1 MTQLNPKQE
10 QFLLNPLRRINLLTG
25 SIRSGKTWVANLL
38 WAMWVRQRPKNELF
52 MMVGKTREA
61 LEFNCLGLL
70 DELTGGNFIHSPK
83 SNVGWLYGHE
93 VRLLGANDEK
103 STAKIKGSTLAGA
116 YIDELTEI
124 PESFYKMTLGRL
136 SVEGAILLAT
146 TNPDSPSSYVYTDIV
161 CNDDLDSCVTTFL
174 LEDNLTLP
182 RSYIENIKK
191 EYTGVFYDRYI
202 KGKWA
207 IAEGLVYPHY
217 DNTVPTEPRQY
228 SRYCVS
234 MDYGT
239 MNPTAMILWGK
250 KGLTWYAVNEYYY
263 SGRETNNPLT
273 DEQYYDALLQLCAD
287 LPQLKQPR
295 SAMIEKPTLIIDPSA
310 ASFIAVVNKHKQFKV
325 RKADNEVID
334 GIRRTASALKNRR
347 ILFNDCCVNTISEF
361 GEYAWDDRAT
371 EDTVIKEHD
380 HAMDAVRY
388 FVMTERI
395 YNDKER

>member
-1 MTQLNPKQE
+1 MTALSKKQE
-10 QFLLNPLRRINLLTG
+10 RFLLEPLRRINLLEG
-25 SIRSGKTWVANLL
+25 SIRSGKTWISLVD
-38 WAMWVRQRPKNELF
+38 WAMWVRQRPKTELF
-52 MMVGKTREA
+52 MMVGKTRES
-61 LEFNCLGLL
+61 LQFNCLNLL
-70 DELTGGNFIHSPK
+70 EDLTGGEFK
-83 SNVGWLYGHE
+83 ATAKANVGWLYGHE

-103 STAKIKGSTLAGA
+103 ATSKIKGSTLAGA
-116 YIDELTEI
+116 YIDELAEI

-136 SVEGAILLAT
+136 SVDGAILLAT
-146 TNPDSPSSYVYTDIV
+146 TNPESPSNYVYTDII
-161 CNDDLDSCVTTFL
+161 CDDGLDARVTKFL
-174 LEDNLTLP
+174 LEDNPFLP
-182 RSYIENIKK
+182 RSYIENIKR
-191 EYTGVFYDRYI
+191 EYTGVFYKRYI
-202 KGKWA
+202 EGEWA

-250 KGLTWYAVNEYYY
+250 RGLTWYAVNEYYY

-295 SAMIEKPTLIIDPSA
+295 SAMVEKPTLIIDPSA
-310 ASFIAVVNKHKQFKV
+310 ASFIAVVNRHKQFKV
-325 RKADNEVID
+325 RKADNEVVD